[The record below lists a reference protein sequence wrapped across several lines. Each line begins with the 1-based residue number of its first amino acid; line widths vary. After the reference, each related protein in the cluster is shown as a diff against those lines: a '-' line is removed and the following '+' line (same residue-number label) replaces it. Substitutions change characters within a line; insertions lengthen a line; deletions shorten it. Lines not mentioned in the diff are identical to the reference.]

1 VELAKKKEELQAVKT
16 DLESKI
22 RENGTSALLFLT
34 IRHASLYTDVP
45 QCGAPMIVHNREV
58 ASRKR

>member
-45 QCGAPMIVHNREV
+45 SAVPQ
-58 ASRKR
+58 